1 MHRLLVLFLS
11 SSLLF
16 SCNDSNDCEGFDVGK
31 EFEIAINETLQNC
44 SKNISVTLLD
54 IQDSRCPAGGV
65 CIWQGMILI
74 EGKLSIEGKDYELKL
89 STEESFSGF
98 PAEFSTSEFTV
109 KLIDAV
115 PYPDLNNP
123 HEPEDKRAI
132 LILSKRS
139 T

>member
-1 MHRLLVLFLS
+1 MRKVLILLLS
-11 SSLLF
+11 LSILF

-31 EFEIAINETLQNC
+31 EFEISVNETLQNC
-44 SKNISVTLLD
+44 PKNISVTLLD

-74 EGKLSIEGKDYELKL
+74 DDRLSIEGKDYELKL
-89 STEESFSGF
+89 STEESVSRF

-115 PYPDLNNP
+115 PYPEVNNP
-123 HEPEDKRAI
+123 QEPEDKRAI
-132 LILSKRS
+132 LIVSKRS